1 MLFLE
6 RRRVYVL
13 LDCTRSRNLVTIYS
27 TSDLSRFAML
37 STEPSAFS
45 TRREL
50 PMAPLFFRRVFEE
63 SAVTS
68 AIRMVT
74 DAAITAPEM
83 KNVSVI

>member
-1 MLFLE
+1 
-6 RRRVYVL
+6 
-13 LDCTRSRNLVTIYS
+13 
-27 TSDLSRFAML
+27 ML

-50 PMAPLFFRRVFEE
+50 PMEPLFFRRVFEE

-83 KNVSVI
+83 KNVSVN

>member
-1 MLFLE
+1 
-6 RRRVYVL
+6 
-13 LDCTRSRNLVTIYS
+13 
-27 TSDLSRFAML
+27 ML

-83 KNVSVI
+83 KNVSVN